1 MSRYLAPAALV
12 LLVQAEAHAAVVR
25 HLLAAVDQHVDVVRV
40 VQRLA
45 LAPDHR
51 EGRRH
56 VGGAAGVGELHLV
69 AVDRVREQLGV
80 DARHPTLDVELAD
93 EPGHV
98 TRDTCSGMLVLAVK
112 SHAIVLSFRCEV
124 AANSPSVNTTSI
136 CKQFS
141 L

>member
-69 AVDRVREQLGV
+69 AVDRVREQLSV

-98 TRDTCSGMLVLAVK
+98 TRVVECRCWQSSHTRLFCHFAVK
-112 SHAIVLSFRCEV
+112 WQPIARR
-124 AANSPSVNTTSI
+124 
-136 CKQFS
+136 
-141 L
+141 

>member
-56 VGGAAGVGELHLV
+56 VGGATGVGELHLV
-69 AVDRVREQLGV
+69 AVDRVREQLRV
-80 DARHPTLDVELAD
+80 DAGHPTLDVELA
-93 EPGHV
+93 
-98 TRDTCSGMLVLAVK
+98 LLK
-112 SHAIVLSFRCEV
+112 
-124 AANSPSVNTTSI
+124 
-136 CKQFS
+136 
-141 L
+141 